1 MCQFQGAY
9 HLSEQVNRISRSKIE
24 CVTSAE
30 LSRELFMTKLVILP
44 QGIQF
49 GQKHFSVWKNSRVHL
64 QTS

>member
-9 HLSEQVNRISRSKIE
+9 HLSELGDQISRSKIE

-30 LSRELFMTKLVILP
+30 LSRELFMTKLVILR
-44 QGIQF
+44 QEVQF
-49 GQKHFSVWKNSRVHL
+49 GQKQLSVWQNSRVHL